1 MDQLATLEQA
11 SGGLPP
17 QVGGGEHGWGKET
30 RTAAK
35 HCLQANILTRVSI
48 LETRSTPGAVAIAEE
63 GSSGAGVVSGQGK
76 AESAAGSSS
85 GEGTTSVGRRVG
97 KSSSMNHIGWAW
109 PWRYWSQLV
118 TSAPLAAPQ
127 TGTSQKA
134 QQAEVAG
141 LSSGM
146 VQGMVSPL
154 VVGQLRDSHNMYGGP
169 LGAPVQWGQVY
180 LVSPPMALPSGDM
193 LLPLEEYLLPATK
206 EKILRGEFVNFF
218 LLLYRELEKKDRQ
231 DLDDK

>member
-146 VQGMVSPL
+146 VQGMVSPPGCGATE
-154 VVGQLRDSHNMYGGP
+154 GQPQYVWGSFGGP
-169 LGAPVQWGQVY
+169 GSMGSSLFGDSSHGSTFWRHVA
-180 LVSPPMALPSGDM
+180 SSGRIFV
-193 LLPLEEYLLPATK
+193 TSHK
-206 EKILRGEFVNFF
+206 GE
-218 LLLYRELEKKDRQ
+218 
-231 DLDDK
+231 DLKGRIC